1 MIQLYVQY
9 IYNKKDYLK
18 YDEEFRMITD
28 FLKKLRDFQFIVILY
43 LLLETLFSIP
53 LMVLFRKIFLIN

>member
-1 MIQLYVQY
+1 MYS